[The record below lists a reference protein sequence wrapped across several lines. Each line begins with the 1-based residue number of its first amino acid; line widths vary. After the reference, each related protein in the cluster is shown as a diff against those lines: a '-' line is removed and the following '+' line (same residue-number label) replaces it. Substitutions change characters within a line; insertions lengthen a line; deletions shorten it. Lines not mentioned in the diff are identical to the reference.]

1 MSETKLCASC
11 KHYRR
16 NWRTLWEPY
25 CARRVI
31 TYSSVITGE
40 TKTKPELVD
49 CSSERLIASKGSN
62 FEFWTI
68 VAERDLPEHYC
79 GNSGRYWEAQ
89 E

>member
-49 CSSERLIASKGSN
+49 CSSERLIASKGSDL
-62 FEFWTI
+62 EFLMI
-68 VAERDLPEHYC
+68 QLGNCSPEEYC
-79 GNSGRYWEAQ
+79 GKSGRYWEAQ
-89 E
+89 

>member
-1 MSETKLCASC
+1 
-11 KHYRR
+11 
-16 NWRTLWEPY
+16 
-25 CARRVI
+25 
-31 TYSSVITGE
+31 VITGE

-49 CSSERLIASKGSN
+49 CSSERLIATKGSN

>member
-49 CSSERLIASKGSN
+49 CSSERLIATKGSDL
-62 FEFWTI
+62 EFLMI
-68 VAERDLPEHYC
+68 QLGNCSPEEYC
-79 GNSGRYWEAQ
+79 GKSGRYWEAQ
-89 E
+89 

>member
-40 TKTKPELVD
+40 TKTKQKLNH
-49 CSSERLIASKGSN
+49 CSSERLVARNGS
-62 FEFWTI
+62 
-68 VAERDLPEHYC
+68 DLELLMTQLEICSPKEYC
-79 GNSGRYWEAQ
+79 GIIGRYWEAQ